1 LRTSNWLRYSHV
13 EMPSGSLRRIQRLLG
28 IVGICL
34 LAAYV
39 VAQAYAISSSR
50 LAVWAFQASQR
61 FHSENVDL
69 SRLDSRADFTLWS
82 PQRVR
87 AYEQSLALKLDHP
100 TGVMKIP
107 KINLTAPI
115 FDGTDG
121 LTLDRGLGRII
132 GTAQLGTEGNIGIAG
147 HRDGFFRGLKDISTG
162 DAIEISITSGEYE
175 YIVDHIEIV
184 DPDNVAVLKPRP
196 TPGITLVTCYPFYFV
211 GDAPKRYIVEA
222 SLAERNAGIA
232 RPFAELEAE
241 RTQGE

>member
-1 LRTSNWLRYSHV
+1 
-13 EMPSGSLRRIQRLLG
+13 
-28 IVGICL
+28 
-34 LAAYV
+34 
-39 VAQAYAISSSR
+39 
-50 LAVWAFQASQR
+50 
-61 FHSENVDL
+61 
-69 SRLDSRADFTLWS
+69 
-82 PQRVR
+82 
-87 AYEQSLALKLDHP
+87 
-100 TGVMKIP
+100 MKIP

-162 DAIEISITSGEYE
+162 DTIEISITNGEYE

-184 DPDNVAVLKPRP
+184 DPDNVAVLKPRS

-232 RPFAELEAE
+232 RPLAELEAE